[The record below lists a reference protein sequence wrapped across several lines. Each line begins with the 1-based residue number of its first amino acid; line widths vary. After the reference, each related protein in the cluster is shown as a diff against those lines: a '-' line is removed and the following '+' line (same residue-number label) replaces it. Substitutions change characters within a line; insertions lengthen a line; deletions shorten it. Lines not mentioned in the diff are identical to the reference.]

1 MRNEL
6 RFAACMWLLSR
17 SVVAVAMLFIA
28 PALPK
33 PPGGVIPNFGWRVFS
48 HWDSVFYQQIA
59 TSGYAG
65 DNVAFFPLF
74 PLCIRALMLLGL
86 SAEVAGVLVNNLAF
100 LGALLLLA
108 NWMARQYGTNAAR
121 WSAAVLAW
129 CPLSLFGTVVYTEGL
144 YLLCSTATLRAFE
157 FKQYPG
163 VALWGM
169 LATATRP
176 TGIAIVPAL
185 IIAAWKERRQS
196 IAYLASL
203 AAGSGLLLYSLY
215 CRIYLGDWLAFGRA
229 QQEWKRSLGVDVQ
242 GWWKMLMQVVVG
254 TANWKSGRIEDP
266 LHPLLFIA
274 IIALAYC
281 LWRWRSRFNPVKVG
295 YGFCV
300 LVLALWLLA
309 GDPLLNTVAVL
320 GGIYLLWHMRHQL
333 TTIAIAYGFCGL
345 GLLLVSGSTWSLT
358 RLVYGIISL
367 PIALSLLLSRHPRWG
382 YITLVFFTILLIL
395 FSVRF
400 AQELWI
406 A

>member
-6 RFAACMWLLSR
+6 RFAAGMWLLSR
-17 SVVAVAMLFIA
+17 LVVAMAMLLIA
-28 PALPK
+28 PALPA
-33 PPGGVIPNFGWRVFS
+33 PPGGSTPNFGWGVFS
-48 HWDSVFYQQIA
+48 AWDSGFYQQIA
-59 TSGYAG
+59 TSGYGG

-86 SAEVAGVLVNNLAF
+86 PAEVAGTLVNNLAF
-100 LGALLLLA
+100 LGALLFLSD
-108 NWMARQYGTNAAR
+108 WIARQHGASAAR
-121 WSAAVLAW
+121 WSVAVLAW

-157 FKQYPG
+157 FKQYFG
-163 VALWGM
+163 VALWGT

-185 IIAAWKERRQS
+185 IIAAWKERRPPL
-196 IAYLASL
+196 AYLASL
-203 AAGSGLLLYSLY
+203 AASSGLLLYSLY
-215 CRIYLGDWLAFGRA
+215 CRFYLGDWLAFGRA
-229 QQEWKRSLGVDVQ
+229 QQQWKRSLSFDVQ
-242 GWWKMLMQVVVG
+242 GWWKMLMQISIG
-254 TANWKSGRIEDP
+254 TANWKAGSIQDP
-266 LHPLLFIA
+266 LHPLLFVT
-274 IIALAYC
+274 IIVLGYC
-281 LWRWRSRFNPVKVG
+281 LWRWRTRFNPIKVG

-320 GGIYLLWHMRHQL
+320 GGIYLLWHLRHQL
-333 TTIAIAYGFCGL
+333 TPVVIAYGFCGL
-345 GLLLVSGSTWSLT
+345 GLLLFSGSTWSLT

-367 PIALSLLLSRHPRWG
+367 PIALGLLLSRYPRWG
-382 YITLVFFTILLIL
+382 YVTLGFFTLLLIL

-400 AQELWI
+400 AQALWI